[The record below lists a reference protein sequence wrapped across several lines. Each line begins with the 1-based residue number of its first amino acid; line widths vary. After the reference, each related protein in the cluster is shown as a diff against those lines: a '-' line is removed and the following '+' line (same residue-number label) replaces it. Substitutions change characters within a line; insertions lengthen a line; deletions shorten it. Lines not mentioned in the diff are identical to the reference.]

1 MTEAARL
8 LAESGLSRLEA
19 RSLLAAVLGEPIET
33 LVAHPERP
41 VGAAAAQRFAA
52 LAVRRLAGEPLAY
65 LLGEKEFY
73 GRRFAVSPDVLV
85 PRPETETLVQ
95 QALDRLRARP
105 AAHVLDLGTGSG
117 CIAITLALESPP
129 ARVLAVDRSAAAL
142 AVAAAN
148 ARRLGAAVEFR
159 RSDWFDAVTGRF
171 DLIVGNPPYVAAA
184 DPHLPA
190 LRHEPRQALVAGA
203 DGLDDLRRIV
213 AAAPAH
219 LQAGGWLIV
228 EHGHDQAAD
237 VRALYAQAG
246 FVEIETACDL
256 AGVPRVCSGRAR
268 A

>member
-1 MTEAARL
+1 MTAAARL

-19 RSLLAAVLGEPIET
+19 RSLLAAVLGVPIER
-33 LVAHPERP
+33 LIGHPEQP
-41 VGAAAAQRFAA
+41 VGAAAVQRFAA
-52 LAVRRLAGEPLAY
+52 LAARRLAGEPLAY

-73 GRRFAVSPDVLV
+73 GRRFAVSPAVLV
-85 PRPETETLVQ
+85 PRPETELLVQ
-95 QALDRLRARP
+95 LALDRLRSRP
-105 AAHVLDLGTGSG
+105 AARVLDLGTGSG

-129 ARVLAVDRSAAAL
+129 ARVLAVDRSATAL

-148 ARRLGAAVEFR
+148 ARRLGAAVEFL

-171 DLIVGNPPYVAAA
+171 DLIVSNPPYVAAA